1 MLNEYALHI
10 LMIIHF
16 QDFPALSVQQAPTT
30 DKPHIHSA
38 WAARK
43 PSASSTTGGGSLSAP
58 NLPQQQQQ
66 ATPSNAAVNATT
78 GAPSGEVP
86 NYATATNKAV
96 AGGGD
101 DNPNYQQ
108 DQPSKCDK
116 LSVNKSN
123 DTSANKTVDDVF
135 ASNAAATT
143 KNVTSIGNAK
153 KDKAPAGTS
162 PNEDN
167 SRSVNNVK
175 KVCDNK
181 SVVSENAKDN
191 NNIDCEV
198 SVSDNVMIT
207 PSNTS
212 AAATI
217 INTNPLLSDDG
228 VVNIDF
234 NDTSNAA
241 VASNNDLDYDGA
253 SYNSMGYIAMGDDY
267 SCHQMPP
274 PANMNGQDGSRFE
287 FDTRTAAGSVVGS
300 EAGGPLSLAPEEG
313 EVI

>member
-1 MLNEYALHI
+1 M
-10 LMIIHF
+10 
-16 QDFPALSVQQAPTT
+16 QQAPTT

-58 NLPQQQQQ
+58 NLPQQQQ

-78 GAPSGEVP
+78 GASSGEVP
-86 NYATATNKAV
+86 NYTTATKAV

-135 ASNAAATT
+135 ASNAAAT
-143 KNVTSIGNAK
+143 KNVAK
-153 KDKAPAGTS
+153 KDKAGAAGTS

-167 SRSVNNVK
+167 SRSVNNNVK

-181 SVVSENAKDN
+181 SVVSEHAKDN

-207 PSNTS
+207 PSNTN

-217 INTNPLLSDDG
+217 VNTNPLLSDDG
-228 VVNIDF
+228 VANIDF
-234 NDTSNAA
+234 HDTSNAA
-241 VASNNDLDYDGA
+241 VANNYDLDYDGA
-253 SYNSMGYIAMGDDY
+253 NYNSMGYIAMGDDY

-313 EVI
+313 EVIYTYF